1 MGRKEILKFQGKLA
15 IKILKRTLVDKGQT
29 VYSWL
34 PAFIF
39 SLPTLNAFQKNSTI
53 HKASLMHETPSA
65 EHFVIMLSK

>member
-15 IKILKRTLVDKGQT
+15 IKILRRTLVDKGL